1 MIFKNLFTPKWKHP
15 KTQVRLAAIDKLDM
29 SKDAEVLQTLAL
41 EDASSQIRKKV
52 LDKIN
57 DLSLWWKVY
66 KQDQELKELA
76 EQHISQAVLSGSQ
89 SLSKAIRDE
98 YIDRYAPAK
107 TLEKVAFSDIANE
120 QKAKLLK
127 RLANAKLIE
136 KAFKEGNEALQ
147 SLLLPLIAQYQ
158 LEKTV
163 LKAAKGEALTA
174 LEQTLE
180 QQRLSQV
187 MPEQVA
193 QEAKLVLAKLNA
205 LRDKQDYQVVA
216 NQSDV
221 LLAQW
226 QALEV
231 QWLSEEAQ
239 QVNQEKFTTISEKL
253 GKHRDALKLAFDQA
267 QQQAE
272 QAANKAKAI
281 GEFESDYLALEQA
294 LSSAVDALN
303 LSAQEALEAQL
314 SQLQSRLEASPYQA
328 DAPLQSLL
336 GKLRACARQLESLP
350 ELVSAKAQF
359 DDALKALAE
368 IAPSEALEQLDATM
382 AQQKQA
388 YQHAQTQLR
397 QLPGELKKQASEQ
410 LKAVSGQFNQSMKPL
425 VDGQEKH
432 LKEARKKARDVQRLL
447 DQGRFNVAFGV
458 FNGFIESYDLLSEGY
473 KQQLAKQH
481 TTLSEALEELKDW
494 QKYASQPKRAEL
506 LQQLDDMLTE
516 QEIDPKSRAAQVKLL
531 RVRWNELGRVESDE
545 EKAQAAQFD
554 EKIELLFAPCRA
566 YFAEQDAQR
575 KKVIEQREALVGQM
589 TELMEQAQT
598 AEPDW
603 RQVESAFNRINK
615 QWRGAGSLDAATYQA
630 LNTRYR
636 QAYTQVNELLKSRHQ
651 ANAQLKQQLVTEAQA
666 QLELE
671 DVMQACD
678 TLKSLQKRWQEIG
691 FAGTKQEHTLWQEFR
706 KHNDA
711 VFDKRQAQQNAERE
725 QAQAQEAQ
733 QRQLLSELDSQ
744 MIDAKTQSE
753 LLSVKEAIIA
763 TDVLGP
769 LRKTKQQLLEQVEA
783 KLNELFSAQSRE
795 KFNELVEAVRAGE
808 RPSDNWLRGNDSGLS
823 AEQLLLRLE
832 IMTNNES
839 PDSCAKARM
848 TEQVALLEAKLQGGA
863 QSLEYYLTCYLSQ
876 VVSDNEQV
884 EQARLI
890 KVLTA

>member
-15 KTQVRLAAIDKLDM
+15 KAQVRLAAVDKLDT
-29 SKDAEVLQTLAL
+29 SKDAEVLHTLAL
-41 EDASSQIRKKV
+41 EDDSSQIRKKV

-76 EQHISQAVLSGSQ
+76 EQHISQAVLSGSG
-89 SLSKAIRDE
+89 SLSQEIRDE

-136 KAFKEGNEALQ
+136 KAFKEGGEPLQ
-147 SLLLPLIAQYQ
+147 VQLLPLIAQYQ
-158 LEKTV
+158 LEKAV
-163 LKAAKGEALTA
+163 LKSASGEARAA
-174 LEQTLE
+174 LEKTLE
-180 QQRLSQV
+180 QQRLSQI
-187 MPEQVA
+187 MPAQVA

-216 NQSDV
+216 SQADA
-221 LLAQW
+221 LEAQW

-231 QWLSEEAQ
+231 QWLNEEAQ
-239 QVNQEKFTTISEKL
+239 QTNQAKFESISAKL
-253 GKHRDALKLAFDQA
+253 NKHREALQRAFEQA

-272 QAANKAKAI
+272 QVQAKAKAVSA
-281 GEFESDYLALEQA
+281 FEAGYEALQQA
-294 LSSAVDALN
+294 LSNAVAALD
-303 LSAQEALEAQL
+303 LTVQDPLHAQL
-314 SQLQSRLEASPYQA
+314 NQLKGDIEASEYRTESALQA
-328 DAPLQSLL
+328 LL
-336 GKLRACARQLESLP
+336 DKLRDSARQLESLP
-350 ELVSAKAQF
+350 ELVSAKEQF
-359 DDALKALAE
+359 DSALKALADV
-368 IAPSEALEQLDATM
+368 APSEELAQFDAVM

-388 YQHAQTQLR
+388 YQHAHAQLR
-397 QLPGELKKQASEQ
+397 RLPVALKKQASEQ
-410 LKAVSGQFNQSMKPL
+410 LKEASNQFNQTMKPL
-425 VDGQEKH
+425 IDGQEKH

-458 FNGFIESYDLLSEGY
+458 FNGFIESYELLSEGY
-473 KQQLAKQH
+473 KQHLAKQH
-481 TTLSEALEELKDW
+481 STLSEALTELKDW

-506 LQQLDDMLTE
+506 LQQLDEMLTE
-516 QEIDPKSRAAQVKLL
+516 QEVDPKARAAQVKLL
-531 RVRWNELGRVESDE
+531 RVRWNELGRVESEE
-545 EKAQAAQFD
+545 EKAQATQFD

-575 KKVIEQREALVGQM
+575 QKIIEQREALVEQM
-589 TELMEQAQT
+589 TELLNQAQS

-630 LNTRYR
+630 LNARYR
-636 QAYTQVNELLKSRHQ
+636 TAYTQVNELLKSRHQ
-651 ANAQLKQQLVTEAQA
+651 ANAQLKQQLVNEAQA

-678 TLKSLQKRWQEIG
+678 TLKNLQKRWQEIG

-711 VFDKRQAQQNAERE
+711 VFGKRQAQQNAERE
-725 QAQAQEAQ
+725 QAQAQETQ
-733 QRQLLSELDSQ
+733 QRQLLAELDSQ

-753 LLSVKEAIIA
+753 LISVKEAVLA
-763 TDVLGP
+763 TDVIGTLK
-769 LRKTKQQLLEQVEA
+769 KTKQQLLEQVEA

-795 KFNELVEAVRAGE
+795 KFNELVEAVRAGDTP
-808 RPSDNWLRGNDSGLS
+808 PSCWLTGNDSELS

-832 IMTNNES
+832 VMTNNDS
-839 PDSCAKARM
+839 PQALQQDRM
-848 TEQVALLEAKLQGGA
+848 AQQVALLEAKLQGGA
-863 QSLEYYLTCYLSQ
+863 QTLEYYLNCYLSQ
-876 VVSDNEQV
+876 VVNDSEQV
-884 EQARLI
+884 DKERLI

>member
-15 KTQVRLAAIDKLDM
+15 KTQVRLAAVDKLDT
-29 SKDAEVLQTLAL
+29 SKDAEVLHTLAL
-41 EDASSQIRKKV
+41 EDDSSQIRKKV

-76 EQHISQAVLSGSQ
+76 EQHISQAVLSGSG
-89 SLSKAIRDE
+89 SLSQEIRNE

-107 TLEKVAFSDIANE
+107 TLEKVAFSDIGNE

-136 KAFKEGNEALQ
+136 KAFKEGDEPLQ
-147 SLLLPLIAQYQ
+147 VALLPLVAQYQ
-158 LEKTV
+158 LEKAV
-163 LKAAKGEALTA
+163 LKAASGEALTT

-187 MPEQVA
+187 MPAQIA
-193 QEAKLVLAKLNA
+193 QEAKLILAKLNA

-216 NQSDV
+216 SQADALS
-221 LLAQW
+221 AQW

-239 QVNQEKFTTISEKL
+239 QLNQEKFATITQKL
-253 GKHRDALKLAFDQA
+253 NKHRDTLQQAFEQA

-272 QAANKAKAI
+272 QAAAKAAAI
-281 GEFESDYLALEQA
+281 SEFEAGYEALEQA
-294 LSSAVDALN
+294 LSSAVEALN
-303 LSAQEALEAQL
+303 LSAQEALHAQL
-314 SQLQSRLEASPYQA
+314 SELQSRIQASQYQA
-328 DAPLQSLL
+328 EPALKALS
-336 GKLRACARQLESLP
+336 GKLRDSASALESLP
-350 ELVSAKAQF
+350 ELVSAKEQF
-359 DDALKALAE
+359 DSALKALAGV
-368 IAPSEALEQLDATM
+368 APSEELEQFDTVM
-382 AQQKQA
+382 AAQKQA
-388 YQHAQTQLR
+388 YQHAHSQLR
-397 QLPGELKKQASEQ
+397 RLPVALKKQASEQ
-410 LKAVSGQFNQSMKPL
+410 LKEASNEFNQTMKPL
-425 VDGQEKH
+425 VDAQEKY

-458 FNGFIESYDLLSEGY
+458 FNGFMESYELLSEGY
-473 KQQLAKQH
+473 KQHLAKQH
-481 TTLSEALEELKDW
+481 SALSEALKELKDW

-506 LQQLDDMLTE
+506 LQQLDEMLTE
-516 QEIDPKSRAAQVKLL
+516 QEVDPKARAAQVKLL
-531 RVRWNELGRVESDE
+531 RVRWNELGRVESEE

-575 KKVIEQREALVGQM
+575 KKIIEQREALVEQM
-589 TELMEQAQT
+589 TELLGQAQS

-603 RQVESAFNRINK
+603 RQVESTFNRVNK

-630 LNTRYR
+630 LNARYR
-636 QAYTQVNELLKSRHQ
+636 AAYTQVNEQLKSRHQ
-651 ANAQLKQQLVTEAQA
+651 ANAQLKQQLVNEAQA

-671 DVMQACD
+671 DVVQACD
-678 TLKSLQKRWQEIG
+678 TLKNLQKRWQEIG

-711 VFDKRQAQQNAERE
+711 VFGKRQAQQNAERE
-725 QAQAQEAQ
+725 QAQTQETQ
-733 QRQLLSELDSQ
+733 QRQLLAELDSQ

-753 LLSVKEAIIA
+753 LLSVKDAVLA
-763 TDVLGP
+763 TDVLGS
-769 LRKTKQQLLEQVEA
+769 LKKTKQQLLEQVEV
-783 KLNELFSAQSRE
+783 KLNELYSAQSRE
-795 KFNELVEAVRAGE
+795 KFNELVEAVRAGDT
-808 RPSDNWLRGNDSGLS
+808 PPGCWLTGNDSGLS

-832 IMTNNES
+832 VMTNNDS
-839 PDSCAKARM
+839 PQALQQDRM
-848 TEQVALLEAKLQGGA
+848 AQQVALLEAKLQGGA
-863 QSLEYYLTCYLSQ
+863 QTLEYYLNCYLSQ
-876 VVSDNEQV
+876 VVNDSEQL
-884 EQARLI
+884 EQERLI